1 MDPQPEIVREA
12 EYLVSW
18 SIDVPASSPEEAARL
33 AQSVMR
39 EQLNGTSFYA
49 AVFEVRNEGAFHA
62 RDRDPVRVALNYNG
76 DVAYEFEEGNVPS

>member
-1 MDPQPEIVREA
+1 MTDT
-12 EYLVSW
+12 EYVVSW

-39 EQLNGTSFYA
+39 EQLNGTSFFA

-62 RDRDPVRVALNYNG
+62 RDRDPIRVALNYAG
-76 DVAYEFEEGNVPS
+76 EVAYEPEEGNVPS